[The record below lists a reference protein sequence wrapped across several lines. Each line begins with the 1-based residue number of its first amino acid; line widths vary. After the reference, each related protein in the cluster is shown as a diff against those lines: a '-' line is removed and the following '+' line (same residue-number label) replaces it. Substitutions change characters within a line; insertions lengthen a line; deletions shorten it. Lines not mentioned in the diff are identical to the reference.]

1 MAELQLLSFRKAER
15 GGIELVRL
23 RQRREQVLLSN
34 PGWRQPIFLLLV
46 PSGAMA
52 EPANFSDVPGLNF
65 VRQNLPYIQVLD
77 AHRECQEVGRSRRS
91 KRRLSKAAFVETG
104 HRERLTVARCPPITP
119 EAKRALG
126 PIT

>member
-1 MAELQLLSFRKAER
+1 MSQTRVSERPLSIVRRKHRRDLQFVGSRSCLPEADLAA
-15 GGIELVRL
+15 I
-23 RQRREQVLLSN
+23 
-34 PGWRQPIFLLLV
+34 
-46 PSGAMA
+46 
-52 EPANFSDVPGLNF
+52 ANFSDVPDLKS
-65 VRQNLPYIQVLD
+65 VRQNLPYVQVLD